1 MGENAKDPTGVEE
14 GMLWRWVNQTEQVWS
29 LIFQGHTEEAKRRG
43 NTKEFFL
50 FSRSGR
56 TLAYRNRRCCKWP
69 PGARPQRAL
78 GAALQV
84 AEATQESMSS
94 AVRFLCV
101 LFWCL
106 ILATSVLE
114 KMAQQNIST
123 SLIWSPGNHSATYSK
138 KCCQS
143 LFSDTAVTNRSHWF
157 TQESLFF
164 HMSNVG
170 CWRAFVHHGSS
181 RMGITEF

>member
-1 MGENAKDPTGVEE
+1 MAFLCENGDGGTFFWSHRSERKSTNRSWAMGENAKDPTGVEE

-138 KCCQS
+138 N
-143 LFSDTAVTNRSHWF
+143 AVSH
-157 TQESLFF
+157 
-164 HMSNVG
+164 
-170 CWRAFVHHGSS
+170 SS
-181 RMGITEF
+181 VILQ